1 MNLVDLMCEF
11 VEAMN
16 PGLHLSRHPEILKDR
31 DLCGELKDVWNA
43 VQQVRDKE
51 KAGIQQLEGEN
62 IVVYTEFGPDTA
74 PAYSQSENAAP
85 TSSPNS
91 TEIEETE
98 QGPLSPTPI
107 NSLEIIQTSAVSGN
121 VEPIKDEKDNK
132 DNKEME
138 KVEAA
143 PKKAQDQVKTNNQ
156 KNKESPHH
164 FFPKFRSSNNKD
176 QNKEPKDSN
185 TKNEDDESNKKPKKT
200 LNFFRRHK
208 TAQAAPQSPQKIIQE
223 GSGKDESL
231 ILEQN
236 GNKLK
241 KLEDLEG
248 EKDLVE
254 TAGVANAVVAK

>member
-1 MNLVDLMCEF
+1 MCEF

-16 PGLHLSRHPEILKDR
+16 PGLRLSRHPEILKDR

-62 IVVYTEFGPDTA
+62 IIVYTEFGPESA
-74 PAYSQSENAAP
+74 PTYSQSENTAPALPP
-85 TSSPNS
+85 TS
-91 TEIEETE
+91 TETEETE
-98 QGPLSPTPI
+98 QAAPLSPTPI

-121 VEPIKDEKDNK
+121 VEPMKDEKDSK
-132 DNKEME
+132 DNKETD
-138 KVEAA
+138 KVEVA

-208 TAQAAPQSPQKIIQE
+208 TSQAAPQSPQKIIQE
-223 GSGKDESL
+223 GVGKEKDENL

-248 EKDLVE
+248 EKNMVE
-254 TAGVANAVVAK
+254 SAGVATVVAK